1 MAHKVKNNHYV
12 ATHRSGVD
20 SPSSGA
26 YLHRASSRD
35 ENDSHRA
42 PSERTLSEYTT
53 MDERT
58 RSPSGGG
65 ERNGDHRNG
74 DHRNGE
80 YRNGDHRNGK
90 RHQSNG
96 SPKADSGS
104 DVYVT
109 SAAYRPPSEIS
120 RQSRAPRSV
129 YSYRSA
135 VAPSVASTHRSKVS
149 RKAGVKVDAMAAPNP
164 FCPNVKG
171 MCCLMLLLNLGL
183 ILVTLGFV
191 IVLQFFEPL
200 FVWIL
205 GIVFLIFGFITLLGS
220 LIYCVVLCRENPYPR
235 YPDDFYWTHH
245 WSKTIGPSE
254 IHYSASEKPYRQNGH
269 SDRYYNK
276 NNGKF
281 SDRESAKGY
290 SDRES
295 KLSRY

>member
-1 MAHKVKNNHYV
+1 MAHKVKSNHYV

-26 YLHRASSRD
+26 YLHRGSSRD

-65 ERNGDHRNG
+65 DHRHDQRHERNGR
-74 DHRNGE
+74 
-80 YRNGDHRNGK
+80 
-90 RHQSNG
+90 RHPNG

-205 GIVFLIFGFITLLGS
+205 GIVFLIFGFITLVGS

-254 IHYSASEKPYRQNGH
+254 IHYNASEKPYRQNGH
-269 SDRYYNK
+269 SDRYNK
-276 NNGKF
+276 YNGKY

>member
-20 SPSSGA
+20 SPSSAA
-26 YLHRASSRD
+26 YLHRSSPRD

-58 RSPSGGG
+58 RSPSG
-65 ERNGDHRNG
+65 EPRHEPRNGR
-74 DHRNGE
+74 R
-80 YRNGDHRNGK
+80 K
-90 RHQSNG
+90 NG
-96 SPKADSGS
+96 SPRADS

-109 SAAYRPPSEIS
+109 SAAYRAPSEIS

-205 GIVFLIFGFITLLGS
+205 GIVFLIFGFITLVGS

-254 IHYSASEKPYRQNGH
+254 IHYSSSEKPYRQNGNG
-269 SDRYYNK
+269 DKFNK
-276 NNGKF
+276 YNGKY

>member
-1 MAHKVKNNHYV
+1 MAHKLKNNHYV

-26 YLHRASSRD
+26 YLHRGSSRD

-42 PSERTLSEYTT
+42 PSERTVSEYTT

-58 RSPSGGG
+58 RSPSG
-65 ERNGDHRNG
+65 EHRSP
-74 DHRNGE
+74 R
-80 YRNGDHRNGK
+80 
-90 RHQSNG
+90 RHQHKNG
-96 SPKADSGS
+96 SPRTDNVS

-205 GIVFLIFGFITLLGS
+205 GIVFLIFGFITLVGS

-254 IHYSASEKPYRQNGH
+254 IHYSTSEKQYRQNGNH
-269 SDRYYNK
+269 NDNRYNK
-276 NNGKF
+276 YNGKY

>member
-12 ATHRSGVD
+12 ATHRSEMD
-20 SPSSGA
+20 SPSSGG
-26 YLHRASSRD
+26 YLHRGSSRD

-53 MDERT
+53 IDERT

-65 ERNGDHRNG
+65 SGEHRNG
-74 DHRNGE
+74 R
-80 YRNGDHRNGK
+80 
-90 RHQSNG
+90 RHQTGG
-96 SPKADSGS
+96 SPRADS

-149 RKAGVKVDAMAAPNP
+149 RKAGVKVETMAAPNP

-205 GIVFLIFGFITLLGS
+205 GIVFLIFGFITLVGS

-269 SDRYYNK
+269 SDRYNK
-276 NNGKF
+276 YNGKY

>member
-90 RHQSNG
+90 RHHSNG

>member
-1 MAHKVKNNHYV
+1 MAHKLKNNHYV

-58 RSPSGGG
+58 RSPSDRTG
-65 ERNGDHRNG
+65 R
-74 DHRNGE
+74 
-80 YRNGDHRNGK
+80 
-90 RHQSNG
+90 RHANG
-96 SPKADSGS
+96 SPRADSAS

-191 IVLQFFEPL
+191 IVLQFYEPL

-205 GIVFLIFGFITLLGS
+205 GIIFLIFGFITLVGS

-269 SDRYYNK
+269 SVTSDRYNK
-276 NNGKF
+276 YNGKY

>member
-1 MAHKVKNNHYV
+1 MAHKIKSNHYV
-12 ATHRSGVD
+12 ATHRSGGD
-20 SPSSGA
+20 SPSSGG
-26 YLHRASSRD
+26 YLHRSSRD
-35 ENDSHRA
+35 ENDSHRE

-53 MDERT
+53 INERT
-58 RSPSGGG
+58 RTPSSG
-65 ERNGDHRNG
+65 EQRSGRRRG
-74 DHRNGE
+74 
-80 YRNGDHRNGK
+80 
-90 RHQSNG
+90 
-96 SPKADSGS
+96 DSG
-104 DVYVT
+104 DEVYVT

-129 YSYRSA
+129 YSYRSG

-149 RKAGVKVDAMAAPNP
+149 RKAGVRVEAMATPNP
-164 FCPNVKG
+164 LCPSVKG

-205 GIVFLIFGFITLLGS
+205 GIVFLIFGFITLVGS

-235 YPDDFYWTHH
+235 YPDDLYWRHH

-254 IHYSASEKPYRQNGH
+254 IHYSSEKPYRK
-269 SDRYYNK
+269 Y
-276 NNGKF
+276 
-281 SDRESAKGY
+281 DRESNKGY

>member
-20 SPSSGA
+20 SPSSGG
-26 YLHRASSRD
+26 YHHRASSRE

-42 PSERTLSEYTT
+42 PSERTLSEYTVRT

-58 RSPSGGG
+58 RSPSG
-65 ERNGDHRNG
+65 EHRNG
-74 DHRNGE
+74 R
-80 YRNGDHRNGK
+80 RPPTT
-90 RHQSNG
+90 NG
-96 SPKADSGS
+96 SPRADS

-205 GIVFLIFGFITLLGS
+205 GIVFLIFGFITLVGS

-254 IHYSASEKPYRQNGH
+254 IHYSASEKQYIKNGH
-269 SDRYYNK
+269 SDRYNNK
-276 NNGKF
+276 YNGKY

>member
-1 MAHKVKNNHYV
+1 
-12 ATHRSGVD
+12 
-20 SPSSGA
+20 
-26 YLHRASSRD
+26 
-35 ENDSHRA
+35 
-42 PSERTLSEYTT
+42 
-53 MDERT
+53 
-58 RSPSGGG
+58 
-65 ERNGDHRNG
+65 
-74 DHRNGE
+74 
-80 YRNGDHRNGK
+80 
-90 RHQSNG
+90 
-96 SPKADSGS
+96 
-104 DVYVT
+104 
-109 SAAYRPPSEIS
+109 
-120 RQSRAPRSV
+120 
-129 YSYRSA
+129 
-135 VAPSVASTHRSKVS
+135 
-149 RKAGVKVDAMAAPNP
+149 
-164 FCPNVKG
+164 

-205 GIVFLIFGFITLLGS
+205 GIVFLIFGFITLVGS

-269 SDRYYNK
+269 DRYNKYNGGKYSDRESAKGYSDRESKLSRILGIVFLIFGFITLVGSLIYCVVLCRENPYPRYPDDFYWTHHWSKTIGPSEIHYSASEKPYRQNGHDRYNK
-276 NNGKF
+276 YNGGKY

>member
-1 MAHKVKNNHYV
+1 MAHKVKTNHYV

-20 SPSSGA
+20 SPSSGG
-26 YLHRASSRD
+26 YLHRSSRD
-35 ENDSHRA
+35 ENDHRA

-53 MDERT
+53 IDERT

-65 ERNGDHRNG
+65 ERDRRNG
-74 DHRNGE
+74 RPRHHNG
-80 YRNGDHRNGK
+80 
-90 RHQSNG
+90 NG
-96 SPKADSGS
+96 SPRDSGS
-104 DVYVT
+104 EVYVT

-129 YSYRSA
+129 YSYRSQ

-164 FCPNVKG
+164 LCPNVKG

-205 GIVFLIFGFITLLGS
+205 GIVFLIFGFITLVGS

-235 YPDDFYWTHH
+235 HPEDFYWTHH

-269 SDRYYNK
+269 RYDKYNG
-276 NNGKF
+276 NGKY

>member
-20 SPSSGA
+20 SPSSGG

-58 RSPSGGG
+58 RSPSG
-65 ERNGDHRNG
+65 DHRNG
-74 DHRNGE
+74 RRPHT
-80 YRNGDHRNGK
+80 
-90 RHQSNG
+90 NG
-96 SPKADSGS
+96 SPRAGDSGS
-104 DVYVT
+104 EVYVT

-205 GIVFLIFGFITLLGS
+205 GIVFLIFGFITLVGS

-254 IHYSASEKPYRQNGH
+254 IHYSASEKQYIKNGH
-269 SDRYYNK
+269 GDRYNK
-276 NNGKF
+276 YNGKY

>member
-1 MAHKVKNNHYV
+1 MAHKVKSNHYV

-26 YLHRASSRD
+26 YLHRGSSRD

-65 ERNGDHRNG
+65 DHRHDQRHERNGR
-74 DHRNGE
+74 
-80 YRNGDHRNGK
+80 
-90 RHQSNG
+90 RHPNG

-109 SAAYRPPSEIS
+109 SAAYRPPSEI
-120 RQSRAPRSV
+120 R
-129 YSYRSA
+129 
-135 VAPSVASTHRSKVS
+135 
-149 RKAGVKVDAMAAPNP
+149 
-164 FCPNVKG
+164 
-171 MCCLMLLLNLGL
+171 
-183 ILVTLGFV
+183 
-191 IVLQFFEPL
+191 
-200 FVWIL
+200 IL
-205 GIVFLIFGFITLLGS
+205 GIVFLIFGFITLVGS

-254 IHYSASEKPYRQNGH
+254 IHYNASEKPYRQNGH
-269 SDRYYNK
+269 SDRYNK
-276 NNGKF
+276 YNGKY

>member
-26 YLHRASSRD
+26 YLHRGSSRE

-42 PSERTLSEYTT
+42 PSERTLSEYT
-53 MDERT
+53 
-58 RSPSGGG
+58 
-65 ERNGDHRNG
+65 
-74 DHRNGE
+74 
-80 YRNGDHRNGK
+80 
-90 RHQSNG
+90 
-96 SPKADSGS
+96 
-104 DVYVT
+104 
-109 SAAYRPPSEIS
+109 
-120 RQSRAPRSV
+120 
-129 YSYRSA
+129 
-135 VAPSVASTHRSKVS
+135 
-149 RKAGVKVDAMAAPNP
+149 AGVKVDAMAAPNP

-191 IVLQFFEPL
+191 IVLQ
-200 FVWIL
+200 IL
-205 GIVFLIFGFITLLGS
+205 GIVFLIFGFITLVGS

-269 SDRYYNK
+269 SDRYNK
-276 NNGKF
+276 YNGKY

-290 SDRES
+290 SDRETHAG
-295 KLSRY
+295 

>member
-1 MAHKVKNNHYV
+1 MVQKVKNNHYV
-12 ATHRSGVD
+12 ATHRSGGD
-20 SPSSGA
+20 SPSSAG
-26 YLHRASSRD
+26 YLPRASSRD

-58 RSPSGGG
+58 RSPSG
-65 ERNGDHRNG
+65 EHRNT
-74 DHRNGE
+74 R
-80 YRNGDHRNGK
+80 
-90 RHQSNG
+90 RHPHTNG
-96 SPKADSGS
+96 SPRVGGDSGS
-104 DVYVT
+104 EVYVT
-109 SAAYRPPSEIS
+109 SGAYRPPSEIS

-254 IHYSASEKPYRQNGH
+254 IHYSASEKQYAKNGH
-269 SDRYYNK
+269 SDRYNTNK
-276 NNGKF
+276 YNGKY

>member
-20 SPSSGA
+20 SPSSGV
-26 YLHRASSRD
+26 YGHRASSRD

-42 PSERTLSEYTT
+42 PSERTVSEYTT

-58 RSPSGGG
+58 RSPPG
-65 ERNGDHRNG
+65 EHRNG
-74 DHRNGE
+74 R
-80 YRNGDHRNGK
+80 
-90 RHQSNG
+90 RHPQTNG
-96 SPKADSGS
+96 SPRVGDSGS
-104 DVYVT
+104 EVYVT

-205 GIVFLIFGFITLLGS
+205 GIVFLIFGFITLVGS

-254 IHYSASEKPYRQNGH
+254 IHYSASEKQYVKNGH
-269 SDRYYNK
+269 SDRYNNK
-276 NNGKF
+276 YNGKY

>member
-20 SPSSGA
+20 SPSSGG
-26 YLHRASSRD
+26 YHHRASSRE

-58 RSPSGGG
+58 RSPSG
-65 ERNGDHRNG
+65 EHRNG
-74 DHRNGE
+74 R
-80 YRNGDHRNGK
+80 
-90 RHQSNG
+90 RHQHTNG
-96 SPKADSGS
+96 SPRADSGS

-254 IHYSASEKPYRQNGH
+254 IHYSASEKQYVKNGH
-269 SDRYYNK
+269 GDRYNNK
-276 NNGKF
+276 YNGKY

>member
-20 SPSSGA
+20 SPSSGG
-26 YLHRASSRD
+26 YHHRASSRE

-58 RSPSGGG
+58 RSPSG
-65 ERNGDHRNG
+65 EHRNG
-74 DHRNGE
+74 R
-80 YRNGDHRNGK
+80 
-90 RHQSNG
+90 RHQHTNG
-96 SPKADSGS
+96 SPRADSGS
-104 DVYVT
+104 DV
-109 SAAYRPPSEIS
+109 
-120 RQSRAPRSV
+120 
-129 YSYRSA
+129 
-135 VAPSVASTHRSKVS
+135 
-149 RKAGVKVDAMAAPNP
+149 
-164 FCPNVKG
+164 
-171 MCCLMLLLNLGL
+171 
-183 ILVTLGFV
+183 
-191 IVLQFFEPL
+191 
-200 FVWIL
+200 IL

-254 IHYSASEKPYRQNGH
+254 IHYSASEKQYVKNGH
-269 SDRYYNK
+269 GDRYNNK
-276 NNGKF
+276 YNGKY

>member
-1 MAHKVKNNHYV
+1 MKHLVPSQLFLYIIYV
-12 ATHRSGVD
+12 CMYMCMCVCVC
-20 SPSSGA
+20 
-26 YLHRASSRD
+26 
-35 ENDSHRA
+35 
-42 PSERTLSEYTT
+42 
-53 MDERT
+53 
-58 RSPSGGG
+58 
-65 ERNGDHRNG
+65 
-74 DHRNGE
+74 
-80 YRNGDHRNGK
+80 
-90 RHQSNG
+90 
-96 SPKADSGS
+96 
-104 DVYVT
+104 VY
-109 SAAYRPPSEIS
+109 S

-135 VAPSVASTHRSKVS
+135 VAPSLASTHRSKVS
-149 RKAGVKVDAMAAPNP
+149 RKAGVRVEAMSAPNP

-205 GIVFLIFGFITLLGS
+205 GIVFLIFGFITLVGS

-235 YPDDFYWTHH
+235 YPDHFYWTHH

-254 IHYSASEKPYRQNGH
+254 IHYSASEKPYRQTEH
-269 SDRYYNK
+269 RYNK
-276 NNGKF
+276 YNGKY

>member
-1 MAHKVKNNHYV
+1 MAHKLKSNHYV

-26 YLHRASSRD
+26 YLHRASSRE

-53 MDERT
+53 MDERA
-58 RSPSGGG
+58 RSPS
-65 ERNGDHRNG
+65 RSD
-74 DHRNGE
+74 
-80 YRNGDHRNGK
+80 
-90 RHQSNG
+90 RHARRHPNA
-96 SPKADSGS
+96 ADSAS

-109 SAAYRPPSEIS
+109 SGAYRPPSDIS
-120 RQSRAPRSV
+120 RQSRAPRSH
-129 YSYRSA
+129 YSYRSG

-149 RKAGVKVDAMAAPNP
+149 RKAGMKVEAMAAPNP

-191 IVLQFFEPL
+191 IVLQFYEPL

-205 GIVFLIFGFITLLGS
+205 GIVFLVFGFITLVGS

-254 IHYSASEKPYRQNGH
+254 IHYSSSEKPYRQNGH
-269 SDRYYNK
+269 SDRYNK
-276 NNGKF
+276 YNGKY

>member
-20 SPSSGA
+20 SPSSGG
-26 YLHRASSRD
+26 YIHRASSRD

-65 ERNGDHRNG
+65 DHRNG
-74 DHRNGE
+74 R
-80 YRNGDHRNGK
+80 
-90 RHQSNG
+90 RHQQSNG
-96 SPKADSGS
+96 SPRADSGS

-205 GIVFLIFGFITLLGS
+205 GIVFLIFGFITLVGS
-220 LIYCVVLCRENPYPR
+220 LIYCVVLCRENPYPH

-254 IHYSASEKPYRQNGH
+254 IHYSSSDKQYRQNGH
-269 SDRYYNK
+269 RYS
-276 NNGKF
+276 NGKY

>member
-1 MAHKVKNNHYV
+1 MAHKLKNNHYV

-20 SPSSGA
+20 SPSSGG

-58 RSPSGGG
+58 RSPSG
-65 ERNGDHRNG
+65 NDHRNG
-74 DHRNGE
+74 R
-80 YRNGDHRNGK
+80 
-90 RHQSNG
+90 RHQQTNG
-96 SPKADSGS
+96 SPRADSAS

-205 GIVFLIFGFITLLGS
+205 GIVFLIFGFITLVGS
-220 LIYCVVLCRENPYPR
+220 LVYCVVLCRENPYPR
-235 YPDDFYWTHH
+235 YPDDFHWTHH

-254 IHYSASEKPYRQNGH
+254 IHYNASEKQYRQNGH
-269 SDRYYNK
+269 NRY
-276 NNGKF
+276 NGKY

>member
-12 ATHRSGVD
+12 ATHRSGID
-20 SPSSGA
+20 SPSSGG
-26 YLHRASSRD
+26 YIHRASSRE

-58 RSPSGGG
+58 RSPSG
-65 ERNGDHRNG
+65 EHRNG
-74 DHRNGE
+74 R
-80 YRNGDHRNGK
+80 
-90 RHQSNG
+90 RHQHTNG
-96 SPKADSGS
+96 SPRADSGS
-104 DVYVT
+104 DSLVIEGELL
-109 SAAYRPPSEIS
+109 AIS
-120 RQSRAPRSV
+120 RLRA
-129 YSYRSA
+129 
-135 VAPSVASTHRSKVS
+135 TTEKFLKS
-149 RKAGVKVDAMAAPNP
+149 RKMPSNTLPDPPAVPGTSECILLPERGGSLCRLYTQIQSFQKDAMAAPNP

-200 FVWIL
+200 IL
-205 GIVFLIFGFITLLGS
+205 GIVFLIFGFLTLLGS

-254 IHYSASEKPYRQNGH
+254 IHYSASEKQYVKNGH
-269 SDRYYNK
+269 SDRYNNK
-276 NNGKF
+276 YNGKY

>member
-1 MAHKVKNNHYV
+1 MAHKVKSNHYI

-65 ERNGDHRNG
+65 DQRHSEQRHSEQRHTERNGR
-74 DHRNGE
+74 R
-80 YRNGDHRNGK
+80 
-90 RHQSNG
+90 QPNG
-96 SPKADSGS
+96 SPRADS

-205 GIVFLIFGFITLLGS
+205 GIVFLIFGFITLVGS

-269 SDRYYNK
+269 SDRYNK
-276 NNGKF
+276 YNGKY